1 MIRRLGNDKDKFGYY
16 RVDEYRTYS
25 KVEAIE
31 LAHRQNRKWIDW
43 HFNDLEFSAYDWTQE
58 PTQSLPQLY
67 AQRAQQIRDT
77 YDHVVLFY
85 SGGSDST
92 NMLDAF
98 VDNDIAFDEIVTLGY
113 WDIDPDPNS
122 HFHSELVQV
131 AWPRIKHLQSQ
142 GLKFR
147 HRHVDLGR
155 TSVNLLSDS
164 SMTLDRPYLATTI
177 FTTNHLSKSY
187 IRETTPDYLRITDS
201 GQRLVFVFGHDKPRL
216 FKVND
221 RYCVRFLDTVDH
233 AVPVRTQLQ
242 NRSWEYDECFYQA
255 PECCDLIC
263 KQAHVLLKFFRANPL
278 LFDEK
283 KYYSDTVPD
292 SSALNNFFGNAYF
305 FTRPINAR
313 LGESSGKPMT
323 YRRMLNRLL
332 YHTWDPNSHDAGK
345 HPGLIYGPRDQCIT
359 DKQYLNSHLEAI
371 AQHFRQLPPHW
382 LNDTN
387 DPNRGL
393 VGCLSRPY
401 FLE

>member
-16 RVDEYRTYS
+16 RVGEYRTYS

-31 LAHRQNRKWIDW
+31 LAHRQNQRWIDW

-58 PTQSLPQLY
+58 PTQSLSQLY

-77 YDHVVLFY
+77 YDYVVLFY

-98 VDNDIAFDEIVTLGY
+98 VDNGIAFDEIVTLGY

-122 HFHSELVQV
+122 YFHSELVQV
-131 AWPRIKHLQSQ
+131 AWPRIEALKSQ
-142 GLKFR
+142 GLQFH

-155 TSVNLLSDS
+155 TSVNILSDS

-187 IRETTPDYLRITDS
+187 IRETTPDYLRIIGS
-201 GQRLVFVFGHDKPRL
+201 GRSLVFVFGHDKPRL

-263 KQAHVLLKFFRANPL
+263 KQAHVLLKFFRDNPL
-278 LFDEK
+278 IFDEK
-283 KYYSDTVPD
+283 KYYTDATAD

-305 FTRPINAR
+305 STRPITQR
-313 LGESSGKPMT
+313 ISVSSGQPMT
-323 YRRMLNRLL
+323 YRRMLNSLL
-332 YHTWDPNSHDAGK
+332 YPTWDPNTHDAGK
-345 HPGLIYGPRDQCIT
+345 QPGLIYGWRDTCIT

-371 AQHFRQLPPHW
+371 AQHFRQLPPQW

>member
-1 MIRRLGNDKDKFGYY
+1 MILRLGNDKDKFGYY
-16 RVDEYRTYS
+16 RVGEYKTYS

-31 LAHRQNRKWIDW
+31 LAHRQNQPWIDW

-77 YDHVVLFY
+77 YDYVVLFY

-98 VDNDIAFDEIVTLGY
+98 VNNGIAIDEIVTLGY

-122 HFHSELVQV
+122 FFHSELVQV
-131 AWPRIKHLQSQ
+131 AWPRIEELKSQ
-142 GLKFR
+142 GLQFH

-155 TSVNLLSDS
+155 TSVNILSDS
-164 SMTLDRPYLATTI
+164 SMAMDRPYLASTI

-187 IRETTPDYLRITDS
+187 IRETNPYYLSIIGS
-201 GQRLVFVFGHDKPRL
+201 GKRLVFVFGHDKPRL

-263 KQAHVLLKFFRANPL
+263 KQAHVLLKFFRQNPL
-278 LFDEK
+278 IFREK
-283 KYYSDTVPD
+283 NHNDPISNIPD
-292 SSALNNFFGNAYF
+292 SNNFFGNAYF
-305 FTRPINAR
+305 SSRPLTTGMGNGQP
-313 LGESSGKPMT
+313 LT
-323 YRRMLNRLL
+323 YRRLLNSLL
-332 YHTWDPNSHDAGK
+332 YPTWNPNSHDAGK
-345 HPGLIYGPRDQCIT
+345 PRSGLIYGPRDQCIT

-387 DPNRGL
+387 DLNRGL